1 MIDLLN
7 SIALVIGWIVLV
19 CLGIV
24 CVLAWLAVVLLPNHP
39 QRFKF

>member
-7 SIALVIGWIVLV
+7 TIALVIGWIFLGAV
-19 CLGIV
+19 GIV
-24 CVLAWLAVVLLPNHP
+24 CVLAWMAVVFSPKPP